1 MPFNIRRFLTVRGR
15 HENSFSPFLSALS
28 AEEDFFLLLFFSF
41 VTCDSAA
48 QVALEQMVMG
58 MDPPTPC
65 SSHPDQQRLRPN
77 FFFVQILKE
86 LPVTDV
92 FGLCLSIKGSL
103 IRFSFSS
110 PVTHRDHMMALSTF
124 S

>member
-15 HENSFSPFLSALS
+15 HENSLSPFLSALS

-58 MDPPTPC
+58 MDPAPSSAMLITPRPTA
-65 SSHPDQQRLRPN
+65 S
-77 FFFVQILKE
+77 E
-86 LPVTDV
+86 T
-92 FGLCLSIKGSL
+92 
-103 IRFSFSS
+103 
-110 PVTHRDHMMALSTF
+110 
-124 S
+124 